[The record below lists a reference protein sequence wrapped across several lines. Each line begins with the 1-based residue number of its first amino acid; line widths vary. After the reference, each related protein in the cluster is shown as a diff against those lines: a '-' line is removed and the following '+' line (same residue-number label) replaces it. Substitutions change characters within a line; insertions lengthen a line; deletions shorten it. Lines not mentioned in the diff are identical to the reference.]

1 MTIISPPTSSL
12 ETIGDLLRQ
21 LGDIPAWRVRLQPYP
36 GTATEADVLRFDA
49 HEDRLYE
56 LVDGTLVEKGMG
68 FQESVLAA
76 YLIIHLGNFVNPKNL
91 GLVSGESGMMRFFA
105 GMVRIP
111 DVAYISWPRIPGR
124 KMPTDPIPTLSPDL
138 AVEILSSS
146 NTPREMQRKRG
157 EYFDAGVRLVW
168 IIDPEARTVVV
179 HTSAAEPVILSAHDV
194 LDGGEVLPG
203 FTLPLGELFAELDRV
218 GGN

>member
-124 KMPTDPIPTLSPDL
+124 
-138 AVEILSSS
+138 
-146 NTPREMQRKRG
+146 
-157 EYFDAGVRLVW
+157 
-168 IIDPEARTVVV
+168 
-179 HTSAAEPVILSAHDV
+179 
-194 LDGGEVLPG
+194 
-203 FTLPLGELFAELDRV
+203 
-218 GGN
+218 

>member
-1 MTIISPPTSSL
+1 
-12 ETIGDLLRQ
+12 
-21 LGDIPAWRVRLQPYP
+21 
-36 GTATEADVLRFDA
+36 
-49 HEDRLYE
+49 
-56 LVDGTLVEKGMG
+56 
-68 FQESVLAA
+68 
-76 YLIIHLGNFVNPKNL
+76 
-91 GLVSGESGMMRFFA
+91 
-105 GMVRIP
+105 
-111 DVAYISWPRIPGR
+111 
-124 KMPTDPIPTLSPDL
+124 MPTDPIPTLSPDL